1 MANVLIVVTSHTVLG
16 NTGRP
21 TGFYFDEMAAPYYA
35 FLDAGHEVHIASI
48 KGGAAAHDS
57 SSLNVDESKRP
68 AAVRRFL
75 ADADAMDKLKGTRR
89 IDDIDPNDYT
99 AIFLPGGHG
108 TMWDFPTSK
117 ALGTAVGSIY
127 DAGGYVGAVCHG
139 PAGLVEAKR
148 ADGKALVDGLRINSF
163 TDAEEAAIN
172 LTEVMPFLLESRL
185 TQLGGRFEGGANFS
199 AQAVRDGRLVTGQN
213 PMSVEL
219 VSSFM
224 VEALAEAQLRQARA
238 SVSII

>member
-1 MANVLIVVTSHTVLG
+1 MANILIVVTSHTRLG

-21 TGFYFDEMAAPYYA
+21 TGFYFDEMATPYYA
-35 FLDAGHEVHIASI
+35 FVDAGHKVDIASI
-48 KGGAAAHDS
+48 KGGATHHDPN
-57 SSLNVDESKRP
+57 SLNQDENKRP

-75 ADADAMDKLKGTRR
+75 ADAAAMDKLVNALR
-89 IDDIDPNDYT
+89 IDDVDPKGYT

-117 ALGTAVGSIY
+117 ALGKAIGSIY
-127 DAGGYVGAVCHG
+127 DAGGYVGSVCHG

-172 LTEVMPFLLESRL
+172 LTEVVPFLLESRL
-185 TQLGGRFEGGANFS
+185 RQLGGIFEGAPNFTS
-199 AQAVRDGRLVTGQN
+199 KSVRDGRLMTGQN
-213 PMSVEL
+213 PMSAEAVASL
-219 VSSFM
+219 M
-224 VEALAEAQLRQARA
+224 VEALAERQ
-238 SVSII
+238 VK

>member
-1 MANVLIVVTSHTVLG
+1 MAKVLIVVTSHTVLG

-35 FLDAGHEVHIASI
+35 FLGAGHEVHIASI
-48 KGGAAAHDS
+48 KGGAAVHDP
-57 SSLNVDESKRP
+57 SSLNADESKRP

-75 ADADAMDKLKGTRR
+75 ADADAMDKLNGTRC

-99 AIFLPGGHG
+99 AVFLPGGHG

-117 ALGTAVGSIY
+117 ALATVIGSIY
-127 DAGGYVGAVCHG
+127 NAGGYVGAVCHG
-139 PAGLVEAKR
+139 PAGLVGAKR
-148 ADGKALVDGLRINSF
+148 GDGKALVDGLRINSF

-185 TQLGGRFEGGANFS
+185 TQLGGRFEAGANFS

-213 PMSVEL
+213 PMSVEM
-219 VSSFM
+219 VSSLM
-224 VEALAEAQLRQARA
+224 VEALAEAQ
-238 SVSII
+238 